1 MRTQVKT
8 IVVSLFILL
17 GAVMF
22 CYGAFFNSRV
32 ISIPDKQK
40 SIEKVKSEP
49 ALIQLASIGGIKL
62 DEMGNINQLFGE
74 GEKPP
79 KKCAT

>member
-1 MRTQVKT
+1 MRTQVKI

-17 GAVMF
+17 GVSMF
-22 CYGAFFNSRV
+22 FYGAFFHSRV

-62 DEMGNINQLFGE
+62 DEMGNINQLFAE

>member
-8 IVVSLFILL
+8 IVVSFFILL
-17 GAVMF
+17 GVSMF

-62 DEMGNINQLFGE
+62 DEMGNINQLFAE